1 MMSAEDRPEYTDG
14 TALLVVD
21 VQNDFAHPKG
31 SLYVQGGEE
40 VVPIINREIDRARA
54 AGVPVVY
61 TKDWHPDET
70 PHFAK
75 YGGRWPVHGVHDTW
89 GAEFPADLE
98 VAGETIHKATGPED
112 GYSGFSVT
120 HLPTGKRRE
129 TGLEQVLRDQGVERV
144 VIAGLTTDYCVK
156 DTALDAVREGFDT
169 EVIVEATRPVD
180 VEPGDGERALQEIQQ
195 AGVKLV

>member
-1 MMSAEDRPEYTDG
+1 MTAEDRPEYTDG

-54 AGVPVVY
+54 AGAPVVY

-120 HLPTGKRRE
+120 HLPTGERRE
-129 TGLEQVLRDQGVERV
+129 TGLEQDLRDKGVERV

-156 DTALDAVREGFDT
+156 DTALDAVRKGFDT

>member
-1 MMSAEDRPEYTDG
+1 MSTAQQAEYGPG

-21 VQNDFAHPKG
+21 VQNDFADPKG

-40 VVPIINREIDRARA
+40 VVPIINREIGRARA

-61 TKDWHPDET
+61 TKDWHPPET

-75 YGGRWPVHGVHDTW
+75 YGGKWPVHGVHDTW

-98 VAGETIHKATGPED
+98 VAGEIIHKAKGEED

-120 HLPTGKRRE
+120 HLPTGERRE
-129 TGLEQVLRDQGVERV
+129 TGLEQLLRDRGVEHV

-156 DTALDAVREGFDT
+156 DTALDAVRKGFDAD
-169 EVIVEATRPVD
+169 VIVEATRAVD
-180 VEPGDGERALQEIQQ
+180 VEPGDGERALREIEQ
-195 AGVKLV
+195 AGVTLV

>member
-1 MMSAEDRPEYTDG
+1 MTTAKYSPG

-21 VQNDFAHPKG
+21 VQNDFADPKG

-61 TKDWHPDET
+61 TKDWHPEET

-75 YGGRWPVHGVHDTW
+75 HGGTWPVHGVHDTW
-89 GAEFPADLE
+89 GAEFPAELE
-98 VAGETIHKATGPED
+98 VVGEIIHKATGPED

-120 HLPTGKRRE
+120 HLPTSERRE
-129 TGLEQVLRDQGVERV
+129 TGLERVLRDKGVNHV

-156 DTALDAVREGFDT
+156 DTALDAVRKGFDT
-169 EVIVEATRPVD
+169 EVIVEATRPVNM
-180 VEPGDGERALQEIQQ
+180 EPGDGERALREIEQ
-195 AGVKLV
+195 AGVKLI

>member
-1 MMSAEDRPEYTDG
+1 MSAIEYRPG

-21 VQNDFAHPKG
+21 VQNDFADRKG
-31 SLYVQGGEE
+31 SLYVEGGEE
-40 VVPIINREIDRARA
+40 VVPIINSEIDRARA
-54 AGVPVVY
+54 AGIPIVY
-61 TKDWHPDET
+61 TKDWHPAET

-98 VAGETIHKATGPED
+98 VAGEVIHKATGPED

-120 HLPTGKRRE
+120 HLPTGERRD
-129 TGLEQVLRDQGVERV
+129 TDLEQVLRNRGVKHV

-156 DTALDAVREGFDT
+156 ETALDAVRKGFDT
-169 EVIVEATRPVD
+169 EVITEAIRPVEA
-180 VEPGDGERALQEIQQ
+180 EPGDGERALREIEQ
-195 AGVKLV
+195 AGAKLV